1 MKKFFS
7 ILFALV
13 AMAMTSGTALGA
25 ASLVWQSPATDSDG
39 NRAKFVAG
47 STVMAIFVYD
57 GSDVDVWVIGN
68 GPDQKINPSPFISA
82 PTLTNGRQEWKNA
95 PAGTFKFRLVAA
107 DGTTKESDSFDVVAN
122 TTPPATSPAPMVT
135 DLSGVPAYVT
145 AGKQVQIPVRYV
157 NATSITADF
166 GDDSSSEVQE
176 VPTSQDGQGATFT
189 HTFSRVG
196 DHIVTFKVVN
206 GNVTNDFTTKVT
218 VLDRYSIFLIAERGI
233 QEKNGKIGVVWD
245 KSLFQNQF
253 PNDVFT
259 FHKSE
264 GPWGCAISVHVSRA
278 GRQAFSPK

>member
-1 MKKFFS
+1 MKKFFVS
-7 ILFALV
+7 IVFFAIV
-13 AMAMTSGTALGA
+13 AGGRAQAA
-25 ASLVWQSPATDSDG
+25 ASLVWESPKMDSAG
-39 NRAKFVAG
+39 HKMQFVAG
-47 STVMAIFVYD
+47 STVIGVFVYAGD
-57 GSDVDVWVIGN
+57 GIDVWVTGSGVN
-68 GPDQKINPSPFISA
+68 QKISANPFSNSTG
-82 PTLTNGRQEWKNA
+82 TLANGTQEWTNA
-95 PAGTFKFRLVAA
+95 PAGTYKFRLVAA
-107 DGTTKESDSFDVVAN
+107 DGTTKESDSFDVVAAN

-176 VPTSQDGQGATFT
+176 VPISQDGQGATFT

-264 GPWGCAISVHVSRA
+264 GPWGCAISIHVSRA